1 MIVDLCILYFID
13 DDLCSIYA
21 HLPSNVVIF
30 YHRHIITSYINSYYM
45 PMFFI
50 DDVKRM
56 SVATTSCKMVIHQG
70 PF

>member
-1 MIVDLCILYFID
+1 MQYIH
-13 DDLCSIYA
+13 A